1 MIECVAGSGLLFV
14 FCGFS
19 FFCLVLNKNQFLI
32 SLNCAVLQLCI
43 DFFLIVWAGTLKLFL
58 MCMHML
64 WLFN

>member
-43 DFFLIVWAGTLKLFL
+43 DFF
-58 MCMHML
+58 
-64 WLFN
+64 FNCLGRHSEVIFDVYAHALAI